1 MSRLLVVDGN
11 SIMNRAFYGIM
22 GSKMLM
28 TKDGTYTNAVYG
40 FLAIIFK
47 VIDDLKPEYMA
58 VAFDL
63 KAPTARHKM
72 YEGYKAN
79 RHGMPDELAAQ
90 MPIIKDVLRAMNI
103 TIIEKEGYEAD
114 DVLGTLAKAG
124 EADGVDV
131 TILSGDRD
139 TFQLATDKVTIRIPR
154 TKAGKTEEEDFDRNK
169 VLETYGVEPKQL
181 IEVKGLMGDTSD
193 NIPGVP
199 GVGEKTAL
207 NLIKEY
213 KTIENLY
220 KCLDEGTAVSVKG
233 KMKEKITE
241 NKDLADLSRFLGT
254 INVEVPIDEKIEDLK
269 VKEWNNEAVLDI
281 FKELKFNRFIDR
293 FNLGNFQE
301 KKEVKNLFEIVEDID
316 VAQII
321 DTIKSQKRMIYYF
334 GKKDD
339 KQSTNIVKKTIKSIN
354 IFNPDTN
361 EVYYIKIKDLIK
373 FLQQFKEVIEDNSV
387 EKWSFSMNEDYVMLM
402 ESNVHLSNITYDA
415 EIAGYDLNP
424 TVKLTMQNL
433 ASEYLNIDINELIEN
448 NGNNDKTGDEK
459 PESTQINLFDS
470 LAQNNL
476 GGNAGA
482 EQEEIDTDKYKNA
495 LFAYCIGKLQEPTI
509 NKLEEYNSLELFK
522 NIEMPLVE
530 VLAQMQVN
538 GMFVD
543 RAELIEIGDKLKQDL
558 EVLTKEIH
566 ELAGED
572 FNINS
577 TQQLGKILF
586 EKLNLPVIKK
596 TKTGYS
602 TDVDIL
608 EKLKKHHPIIEKI
621 LEYRSLTK
629 LNSTYVEGLLP
640 YINEKDNRIHSFF
653 HQTITATG
661 RISSTEPNLQNIPTR
676 IELGKTL
683 RKVFKPKEGYVY
695 IDADYS
701 QVELRV
707 LAHISK
713 DENMMH
719 AFLNDEDVHKQAASK
734 VLGIPI
740 EEVTKEQRSSA
751 KAVNFGIVYGISD
764 FGLSEQLG
772 ISRKE
777 AKEYIEQYLE
787 KYSGI
792 KKFMDDIVDEAKS
805 KGYVETLFHR
815 RRYIPELSSNN
826 YMVRQFGARAAMNT
840 PIQGTAADIMKIA
853 MINVFNKLKE
863 ENLEADLVL
872 QVHDELILE
881 CKIEQKDKV
890 AKLLKENMEDA
901 LKMAVPLKVEISEAS
916 NWYEAK

>member
-114 DVLGTLAKAG
+114 DVLGTLAKTG
-124 EADGVDV
+124 EAEGVDV

-139 TFQLATDKVTIRIPR
+139 TLQLATDKVTIRIPR
-154 TKAGKTEEEDFDRNK
+154 TKAGKTEEDDFDRNK

-213 KTIENLY
+213 KSIENLY
-220 KCLDEGTAVSVKG
+220 KCLDEGTADSVKG

-241 NKDLADLSRFLGT
+241 NKDLAELSRVLGT
-254 INVEVPIDEKIEDLK
+254 INVEVPIDEKIDDLK
-269 VKEWNNEAVLDI
+269 VKDWNNELVFDI
-281 FKELKFNRFIDR
+281 FKELNFNRFIDR

-301 KKEVKNLFEIVEDID
+301 KKEVKSLFEIVD
-316 VAQII
+316 VTDESIKQVL
-321 DTIKSQKRMIYYF
+321 DTIESQKRMIYYL

-339 KQSTNIVKKTIKSIN
+339 KQSTNIVKKKFKSIN
-354 IFNPDTN
+354 IFNLETN
-361 EVYYIKIKDLIK
+361 EVYYIKIKELSSFI
-373 FLQQFKEVIEDNSV
+373 QQFKEVIEDKSV

-402 ESNVHLSNITYDA
+402 ENNVRLSNIFYDA

-424 TVKLTMQNL
+424 IIKPTMQNL
-433 ASEYLNIDINELIEN
+433 ASEYLNIDVNELIEN
-448 NGNNDKTGDEK
+448 NSNKEEKT
-459 PESTQINLFDS
+459 ESTQINLFDS
-470 LAQNNL
+470 LAQNANV
-476 GGNAGA
+476 
-482 EQEEIDTDKYKNA
+482 EQEEADNDKYKNA
-495 LFAYCIGKLQEPTI
+495 LYAYCIGKLREPTLK
-509 NKLEEYNSLELFK
+509 KLEEYNSLDLFN

-543 RAELIEIGDKLKQDL
+543 KNELIEIGDKLKQDL

-621 LEYRSLTK
+621 LEYRSLMK

-640 YINEKDNRIHSFF
+640 YINTKDNRIHSFF

-683 RKVFKPKEGYVY
+683 RKVFKPKEGYIY

-740 EEVTKEQRSSA
+740 DEVTKEQRSSA

-777 AKEYIEQYLE
+777 AKSYIEQYLE

-792 KKFMDDIVDEAKS
+792 KKFMDEIVEEAKA

-853 MINVFNKLKE
+853 MINVFNQLRKEKLD
-863 ENLEADLVL
+863 ADIVL

-881 CKIEQKDKV
+881 CKIDQKEKV
-890 AKLLKENMEDA
+890 AKLLKENMENA
-901 LKMAVPLKVEISEAS
+901 LKMDVPLKVETSEAT